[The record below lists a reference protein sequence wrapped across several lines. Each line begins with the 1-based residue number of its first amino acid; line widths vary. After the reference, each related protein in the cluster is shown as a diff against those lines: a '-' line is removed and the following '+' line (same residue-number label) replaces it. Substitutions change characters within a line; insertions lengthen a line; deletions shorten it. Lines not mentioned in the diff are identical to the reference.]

1 MFGRPFLKGLVL
13 ILVGKVFLFF
23 CCRAVGRF
31 LFRRRP
37 FESGPIFTF
46 YQYFFISN
54 YNELVRMS
62 GKEVKF

>member
-1 MFGRPFLKGLVL
+1 
-13 ILVGKVFLFF
+13 VGKVFLFF